1 MNLKR
6 NISNSIYILFCVAGV
21 IVCLSPLFSIF
32 WTLVSNGLSGL
43 SWHVL
48 TTPTA
53 STGSNGGLSNA
64 IYGSLILTG
73 LSLLIAT
80 PIGILGA
87 TWLVEFGQGT
97 KLAKYIRLFNDS
109 LLSIPSIIVG
119 LFVYTIIVIPFG
131 HYSAYAGAVA
141 LAIIALPIVMRA
153 SEDALSLVPMQLR
166 ESASA
171 LGAPRWKVTI
181 FIVYRAA
188 RSGLVTSVI
197 LAMARVTGETA
208 PLLFTVLNSQFP
220 SLSLSKPMANLPV
233 TIYEYAMSPY
243 DDWTQLA
250 WCGALLITIFVLAS
264 SMISRSLLRK
274 KEGH

>member
-21 IVCLSPLFSIF
+21 IICLSPLFSIF
-32 WTLVSNGLSGL
+32 WTLVSKGLSGL
-43 SWHVL
+43 SWSVL

-119 LFVYTIIVIPFG
+119 LFVYSIIVIPFG

-141 LAIIALPIVMRA
+141 LAIIALPIIMRA

-197 LAMARVTGETA
+197 LAMARITGETA

-233 TIYEYAMSPY
+233 TIYEYALSPY
-243 DDWTQLA
+243 DDWNQLA
-250 WCGALLITIFVLAS
+250 WGGALLITIFVLAS

>member
-6 NISNSIYILFCVAGV
+6 NISNSIYILFCVVGV
-21 IVCLSPLFSIF
+21 IICLSPLFSIF
-32 WTLVSNGLSGL
+32 WTLVSKGLAGL
-43 SWHVL
+43 IWSVL

-97 KLAKYIRLFNDS
+97 KLAKYISLFNDS

-119 LFVYTIIVIPFG
+119 LFVYSIIVIPFG

-141 LAIIALPIVMRA
+141 LAIIALPIIMRA

-197 LAMARVTGETA
+197 LAMARITGETA

-233 TIYEYAMSPY
+233 TIYEYALSPY
-243 DDWTQLA
+243 DDWNQLA
-250 WCGALLITIFVLAS
+250 WGGALLITIFVLAS